1 MQLTQGTEEALKVLK
16 EHPLASN
23 IASKAGSINFS
34 FSGEK
39 EEEAQ
44 LLTALIYA
52 GAKISSFKRD
62 EGSLEALFLR
72 LTKNSELED
81 LEPEELESKVEY
93 EVLKSS
99 L

>member
-1 MQLTQGTEEALKVLK
+1 MQ
-16 EHPLASN
+16 
-23 IASKAGSINFS
+23 
-34 FSGEK
+34 
-39 EEEAQ
+39 
-44 LLTALIYA
+44 
-52 GAKISSFKRD
+52 AKISSFKRD

>member
-1 MQLTQGTEEALKVLK
+1 MRT
-16 EHPLASN
+16 N
-23 IASKAGSINFS
+23 
-34 FSGEK
+34 
-39 EEEAQ
+39 
-44 LLTALIYA
+44 
-52 GAKISSFKRD
+52 KRD